1 MTYALSRSKNG
12 YFVVTEGT
20 GKKHSKHPLTK
31 ETATKQ
37 MRALYYFA
45 KK

>member
-1 MTYALSRSKNG
+1 MPYTLKQSKNG